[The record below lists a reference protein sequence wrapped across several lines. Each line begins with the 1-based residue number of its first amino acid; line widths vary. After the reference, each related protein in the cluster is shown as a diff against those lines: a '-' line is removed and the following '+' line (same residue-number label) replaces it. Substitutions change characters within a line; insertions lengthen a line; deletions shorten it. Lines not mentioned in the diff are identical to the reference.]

1 MAAQMWARGSS
12 VLRALFFDNARAS
25 CPRPIHVVVFVLTS
39 FFVVFG
45 RFKGL
50 CVVRWNRM
58 GCVHNMSWFLVS
70 EFILVGESHR
80 EFPFYMHHHIF
91 AVCVAVSYCDREK
104 CSPPNPR
111 RSCQ

>member
-80 EFPFYMHHHIF
+80 EFSFRMHHSHL
-91 AVCVAVSYCDREK
+91 CCL
-104 CSPPNPR
+104 CR
-111 RSCQ
+111 RFVL